1 MSPDPR
7 NGWRWFEAPSPAEGP
22 NSRLDGNGSEPPPNL
37 ELARAFARCFGSPEG
52 ETALRHLTDM
62 TLRRALG
69 PDAADARLRHLE
81 GQRQL
86 VAYMHALVARGRA

>member
-7 NGWRWFEAPSPAEGP
+7 DGWRWFEAPATGHA
-22 NSRLDGNGSEPPPNL
+22 DVPPNA
-37 ELARAFARCFGSPEG
+37 ELAHAFARCFGSPEG
-52 ETALRHLTDM
+52 ETALRHLADM

-69 PDAADARLRHLE
+69 PDASDAQLRHLE

-86 VAYMHALVARGRA
+86 VAYVQALAARGRAGQ

>member
-7 NGWRWFEAPSPAEGP
+7 NGWRWFEASPAAE
-22 NSRLDGNGSEPPPNL
+22 RGNGAEAPDR
-37 ELARAFARCFGSPEG
+37 ELARAFARCFGSAEG

-69 PDAADARLRHLE
+69 PDAADAHLRHLE

-86 VAYMHALVARGRA
+86 VAYIHALIARGRAGS

>member
-7 NGWRWFEAPSPAEGP
+7 NGWRWFEAPPASAERG
-22 NSRLDGNGSEPPPNL
+22 GSGAEPSPNL

-52 ETALRHLTDM
+52 ETALRHLTDL

-69 PDAADARLRHLE
+69 PDAADTQLRHLE

-86 VAYMHALVARGRA
+86 VTYIHALVARGRAGA

>member
-7 NGWRWFEAPSPAEGP
+7 NGWRWFETGAE
-22 NSRLDGNGSEPPPNL
+22 RTGNGAEPAPNL

-52 ETALRHLTDM
+52 EAALHHLTDM

-69 PDAADARLRHLE
+69 PDAADAHLRHLE

-86 VAYMHALVARGRA
+86 VAYTHALIARGRAGT

>member
-1 MSPDPR
+1 MPPDPR
-7 NGWRWFEAPSPAEGP
+7 HGWRWFDAPSPEA
-22 NSRLDGNGSEPPPNL
+22 EPPNA

-52 ETALRHLTDM
+52 EAALRHLTDM

-69 PDAADARLRHLE
+69 PDAADAQLRHLE

-86 VAYMHALVARGRA
+86 VAYIHALAARGRAGQ

>member
-1 MSPDPR
+1 MPPD
-7 NGWRWFEAPSPAEGP
+7 NGWRWFEAPAAEHADMP
-22 NSRLDGNGSEPPPNL
+22 ENG

-52 ETALRHLTDM
+52 EAALRHLADM

-69 PDAADARLRHLE
+69 PDAADAQLRHLE

-86 VAYMHALVARGRA
+86 VAYVHALVARGRAGQ

>member
-7 NGWRWFEAPSPAEGP
+7 SGWRWFESPPAAEPG
-22 NSRLDGNGSEPPPNL
+22 GNGAEPAPNL

-52 ETALRHLTDM
+52 EAALRHLTDL

-69 PDAADARLRHLE
+69 PDAADTHLRHRE

-86 VAYMHALVARGRA
+86 VTYVHALIARGRAGH

>member
-7 NGWRWFEAPSPAEGP
+7 NGWRWFEAPAAERGVEAP
-22 NSRLDGNGSEPPPNL
+22 NA

-52 ETALRHLTDM
+52 EAALRHLTDM

-69 PDAADARLRHLE
+69 PDAADAQLRHLE

-86 VAYMHALVARGRA
+86 VAYVHALVARGRAGQ

>member
-1 MSPDPR
+1 MSLDPR
-7 NGWRWFEAPSPAEGP
+7 NGWRWFNTPTPE
-22 NSRLDGNGSEPPPNL
+22 RGNAEPPSA

-52 ETALRHLTDM
+52 EAALRHLTDM

-69 PDAADARLRHLE
+69 PDAADAQLRHLE

-86 VAYMHALVARGRA
+86 VAYVHALVGRGRAGQ

>member
-1 MSPDPR
+1 MSPDAR
-7 NGWRWFEAPSPAEGP
+7 NGWRWFEAPAPERG
-22 NSRLDGNGSEPPPNL
+22 DVPPNA

-52 ETALRHLTDM
+52 EAALRHLGDM

-69 PDAADARLRHLE
+69 PDAADAQLRHLE

-86 VAYMHALVARGRA
+86 VAYVHALVARGRSGQ

>member
-1 MSPDPR
+1 MPPDSR
-7 NGWRWFEAPSPAEGP
+7 NGWRWFEAPPASE
-22 NSRLDGNGSEPPPNL
+22 RADGAAPPNA

-52 ETALRHLTDM
+52 EAALRHLTDL

-69 PDAADARLRHLE
+69 PDAADAQLRHLE

-86 VAYMHALVARGRA
+86 VAYVHALVARGRAGQ

>member
-7 NGWRWFEAPSPAEGP
+7 NGWRWFDAPATSEPA
-22 NSRLDGNGSEPPPNL
+22 GNGAEPAPNR
-37 ELARAFARCFGSPEG
+37 ELARAFARCFGTPEG
-52 ETALRHLTDM
+52 EAALRHLTDV

-69 PDAADARLRHLE
+69 PDAADAHLRHLE

-86 VAYMHALVARGRA
+86 VAHIHALVARGRAGN

>member
-7 NGWRWFEAPSPAEGP
+7 NGWRWFDAPAAEHA
-22 NSRLDGNGSEPPPNL
+22 DVPPNV

-52 ETALRHLTDM
+52 EAALRHLTDM

-69 PDAADARLRHLE
+69 PDAADAQLRHLE

-86 VAYMHALVARGRA
+86 VAYVHALAARGRAGQ

>member
-7 NGWRWFEAPSPAEGP
+7 NGWRWFDAPPAAERGA
-22 NSRLDGNGSEPPPNL
+22 SAEPAPNL
-37 ELARAFARCFGSPEG
+37 ELARAFARCFGSAEG
-52 ETALRHLTDM
+52 AAALRHLTDM

-69 PDAADARLRHLE
+69 PDAADAHLRHLE

-86 VAYMHALVARGRA
+86 VAYIHALIARGRAGT